1 MGVLRDLWSELW
13 AERSRMAMVTLGLV
27 WGTLSLTVLMAF
39 GQGTHEAMTGV
50 LANSGQ
56 DLLRVGAGGTSRP
69 FAGLPAGRLV
79 RLRYDDVQAL
89 RTVPGVRAVSAEFAE
104 SVQVSDGT
112 RTLPATLSN
121 ESPLPS
127 S

>member
-1 MGVLRDLWSELW
+1 MGILRDLWNELW

-39 GQGTHEAMTGV
+39 GQGSHEAMTGV

-56 DLLRVGAGGTSRP
+56 DLLRLSSGGTSRS

-89 RTVPGVRAVSAEFAE
+89 RSVPGVRAVCAEFAD
-104 SVQVSDGT
+104 SAQVTVGT
-112 RTLPATLSN
+112 QTLAANLA
-121 ESPLPS
+121 
-127 S
+127 